1 MTRSSIPRRG
11 DQGAMLVATMLAL
24 ALIAVVGPI
33 TGIASLPTGSLP
45 NWLIGP
51 FQAAAPKPANW
62 SQFRNTPTLTGVA
75 ASPLP
80 PTLRL
85 QWTYEAGSAIESS
98 AAVVDGVA
106 YVGTSGGALVA
117 IDAGSG
123 KLKWSYR
130 ATSDDLGIGESS
142 PAVANGVVY
151 IGDLAGVFHAVDAA
165 TGKARWTYKT
175 GAEIKSSPVVTG
187 NTVLIGSYDGHLY
200 GLNAATG
207 AFLWKAGTDNY
218 VHSTPAIWNGVA
230 YFGGCDEVFHGVRI
244 SDGTKVL
251 SLATQAY
258 TAASPAIAAG
268 VAYYGTFANEVVAVD
283 IAAKRVKWRFLD
295 PDRQFPFYSSAAL
308 SVSGNG
314 GTMVLGGRDKNV
326 RALDMGTGKQRWSF
340 TTRARVESSP
350 AIAGTR
356 VIVGSSDGKL
366 YVLDLASGKKLWEFD
381 AAAPFTASPA
391 VADGRVII
399 GDGDGRLYAFGQ

>member
-117 IDAGSG
+117 IC
-123 KLKWSYR
+123 LLY
-130 ATSDDLGIGESS
+130 TSPS
-142 PAVANGVVY
+142 P
-151 IGDLAGVFHAVDAA
+151 
-165 TGKARWTYKT
+165 
-175 GAEIKSSPVVTG
+175 
-187 NTVLIGSYDGHLY
+187 
-200 GLNAATG
+200 
-207 AFLWKAGTDNY
+207 
-218 VHSTPAIWNGVA
+218 
-230 YFGGCDEVFHGVRI
+230 
-244 SDGTKVL
+244 
-251 SLATQAY
+251 
-258 TAASPAIAAG
+258 
-268 VAYYGTFANEVVAVD
+268 
-283 IAAKRVKWRFLD
+283 
-295 PDRQFPFYSSAAL
+295 
-308 SVSGNG
+308 
-314 GTMVLGGRDKNV
+314 RD
-326 RALDMGTGKQRWSF
+326 
-340 TTRARVESSP
+340 
-350 AIAGTR
+350 
-356 VIVGSSDGKL
+356 
-366 YVLDLASGKKLWEFD
+366 
-381 AAAPFTASPA
+381 
-391 VADGRVII
+391 
-399 GDGDGRLYAFGQ
+399 